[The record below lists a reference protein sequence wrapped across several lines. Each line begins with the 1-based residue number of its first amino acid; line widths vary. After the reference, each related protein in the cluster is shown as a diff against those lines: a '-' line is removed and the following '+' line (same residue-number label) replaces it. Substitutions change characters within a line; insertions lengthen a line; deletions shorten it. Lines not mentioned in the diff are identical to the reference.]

1 MASER
6 KLWIEYSRENLVK
19 QGTRSFPFIPGVL
32 FLGLGLLVIAAPRL
46 VIVALAGIL
55 LFLGALFCFV
65 AWKFIQ
71 LKNRF
76 AAMTRDLEGKIQV
89 QAFQVRPRPETSV
102 ETDSKKIVY
111 H

>member
-19 QGTRSFPFIPGVL
+19 QGTRSFPFLPGVV

-46 VIVALAGIL
+46 IIAALAGIL

-71 LKNRF
+71 LKRRF
-76 AAMTRDLEGKIQV
+76 TAMARDLEGKIQV
-89 QAFQVRPRPETSV
+89 QAFQVRPRSDEST